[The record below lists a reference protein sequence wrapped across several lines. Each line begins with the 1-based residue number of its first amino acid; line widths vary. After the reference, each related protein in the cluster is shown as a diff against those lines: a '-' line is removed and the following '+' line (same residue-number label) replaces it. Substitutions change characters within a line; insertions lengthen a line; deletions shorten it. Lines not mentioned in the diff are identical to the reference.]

1 VGPAA
6 TTPSSSLRGDS
17 FKRQP
22 RFEPR
27 PALRVWSIN
36 VLLVEDDAADT
47 SLILNV
53 LRRHPNVSAAHAA
66 DEPDFALRQLTEG
79 HLRPDLVLLDI
90 HMPRINGFGFLEA
103 FRQIPAMQTVPVV
116 FLTTSCLGRDVVA
129 ARHSSAS
136 FYLIKPDNYVELQ
149 TRLDGVIKRAISG
162 VWSK

>member
-1 VGPAA
+1 VSLVPA
-6 TTPSSSLRGDS
+6 TPSSSLCDAP
-17 FKRQP
+17 FKRQS

-27 PALRVWSIN
+27 PPLRVWSIN

-53 LRRHPNVSAAHAA
+53 LKRHPNVSTAHAA
-66 DEPDFALRQLTEG
+66 DAPDIALHQLASG

-90 HMPRINGFGFLEA
+90 HMPRINGFGFLEGL
-103 FRQIPAMQTVPVV
+103 RQIPTMAAVPVV
-116 FLTTSCLGRDVVA
+116 FLTTSCLGKDVVA

-136 FYLIKPDNYVELQ
+136 FYLIKPDSYVELQ